1 MGKVLYFENTNPFMT
16 STYPI
21 PFWKSAPLVRIL
33 IPFTAGIAA
42 QWYLN
47 IPLPVTLIS
56 GFCFL
61 TFFFLLRFLSD
72 RLRYKLAW
80 LQGILLHLIIFCA
93 GAFITW
99 HNDIRN
105 DQKWFGNYYT
115 DSSALIIRIT
125 EPPLPKERSF
135 KSEGI
140 VESVEGVEKKVKG
153 KVLIYFSHA
162 DSASLPKYGDK
173 ILVTDS
179 LVPIKNSGNPGAF
192 DYKRYAQF
200 QQIFHQ
206 IFLKR
211 NQYVLLKEH
220 KENPLYSF
228 IYFARQKVT
237 GILQQYV
244 RGDKR
249 VTGIAEALL
258 IGYKEDLDKDVVQ
271 SYSNTGVVHIIAISG
286 MHLGLIYI
294 VLVWVFSRLPLIK
307 RSAVTRVILVLSCL
321 WLFSLITGASASVLR
336 SAVMFTCI
344 ITGKEF
350 FRKAGIYNSI
360 AASAFLLLAYD
371 PYLLWDVG
379 FQLSYF
385 AVGGIVWL
393 QKPVYNLLYV
403 KNKALRYIWEMC
415 SITIAAQVLT
425 FPICIYYFHQFPA
438 SFLLTNLICV
448 PLSTVI
454 LFAEIGLV
462 VFSWIQ
468 LAADMIG
475 KLTYVLTWLMNT
487 IIRFFDKLPGS
498 LIDRIYATPLST
510 WLLYSLVFCTCAVLL
525 YKSRLY
531 LRIGLF
537 ASSAFAIVII
547 YGKINLYNQKKII
560 VYNVSR
566 YTAVDFISGNKY
578 WFAGDDTL
586 TVDGSLQNFNLK
598 PARVSMQTVLSNDT
612 ISGIHTAGRIFQF
625 DNRKIMLADTALSFE
640 PLSKKIEIDILL
652 ISHNPKIKL
661 ANIVSA
667 VTPAVIV
674 IDASNNL
681 WKIGQLKKE
690 CSGLHL
696 RCYTVSEQGAFIL
709 DAR

>member
-1 MGKVLYFENTNPFMT
+1 MAQA
-16 STYPI
+16 YPI
-21 PFWKSAPLVRIL
+21 PFWKSSPFVRIL
-33 IPFTAGIAA
+33 VPFIAGIAA

-47 IPLPVTLIS
+47 MPLPVTLIA
-56 GFCFL
+56 GVCFII
-61 TFFFLLRFLSD
+61 FFFLLRFLSD
-72 RLRYKLAW
+72 KRRYKLAW
-80 LQGILLHLIIFCA
+80 LQGVLLHLFIFCV

-105 DQKWFGNYYT
+105 DQSWFGNYYT
-115 DSSALIIRIT
+115 DSAALIIRIT

-135 KSEGI
+135 KAEGI
-140 VESVEGVEKKVKG
+140 IESVAGVEQRVKG
-153 KVLIYFSHA
+153 KVLIYFSHT
-162 DSASLPKYGDK
+162 DSSSLPKYGDE
-173 ILVTDS
+173 ILVTDN

-211 NQYVLLKEH
+211 NKYVLLKDH
-220 KENPLYSF
+220 RENPLFSF
-228 IYFARQKVT
+228 IYFSRQKVVS
-237 GILQQYV
+237 ILQQYV
-244 RGDKR
+244 REDKR

-258 IGYKEDLDKDVVQ
+258 IGYKEDLDKDIVQ

-307 RSAVTRVILVLSCL
+307 RSAITKVILVLSCL

-350 FRKAGIYNSI
+350 FRKTSIYNSI

-403 KNKALRYIWEMC
+403 KNRVLRYIWEMC
-415 SITIAAQVLT
+415 AITIAAQALT
-425 FPICIYYFHQFPA
+425 FPICIYYFHQFPV

-454 LFAEIGLV
+454 LFAEIGLIIL
-462 VFSWIQ
+462 SWIP
-468 LAADMIG
+468 LAAGIIG
-475 KLTYVLTWLMNT
+475 KLTYVLTWLMNM
-487 IIRFFDKLPGS
+487 IIRFFDKIPGS

-510 WLLYSLVFCTCAVLL
+510 WLLYLLVFCTCAVFL
-525 YKSRLY
+525 YKNRLY
-531 LRIGLF
+531 LKVGLF
-537 ASSAFAIVII
+537 AASAFAIVIL

-578 WFAGDDTL
+578 WFTGDDAL
-586 TVDGSLQNFNLK
+586 TVDGALQNFNLK
-598 PARVSMQTVLSNDT
+598 PARVSMQVALSNDT
-612 ISGIHTAGRIFQF
+612 IPGIHTAGGILQF
-625 DNRKIMLADTALSFE
+625 GNRKIMLADTTISFE
-640 PLSKKIEIDILL
+640 PFPKKIEIDILL

-661 ANIVSA
+661 ANIVLA
-667 VTPAVIV
+667 VTPAIVV
-674 IDASNNL
+674 IDASNSL

-709 DAR
+709 DAQ